1 VGWKPKVNTMK
12 RIVWAIAGA
21 AALLFVEIPSGQA
34 GYGDAPWCAV
44 VNLGAED
51 VQWQCEY
58 YTFEDCVPNVVAGTR
73 GFCNR
78 NPYWRPPPAPAA
90 TAGQS
95 PRKPNQQ

>member
-1 VGWKPKVNTMK
+1 MK
-12 RIVWAIAGA
+12 MIVRLVIVA
-21 AALLFVEIPSGQA
+21 AALATAMCLGVRA
-34 GYGDAPWCAV
+34 GHAYGDAPWCAV